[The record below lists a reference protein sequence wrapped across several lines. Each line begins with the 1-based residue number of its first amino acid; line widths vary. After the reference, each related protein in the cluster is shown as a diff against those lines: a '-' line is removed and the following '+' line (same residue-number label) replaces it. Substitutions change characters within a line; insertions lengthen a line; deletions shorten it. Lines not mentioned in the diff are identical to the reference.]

1 MNNLVSFNGWKDVIA
16 HVHAGR
22 AVWYQAPMDQH
33 ARLVRTS
40 VHGPKARTVKVMA
53 TPYQWQ
59 RGKPPFAAFTA
70 DVGHLDRFRYQGGT

>member
-40 VHGPKARTVKVMA
+40 VRGPGARTVRVRPWSCSRP
-53 TPYQWQ
+53 TP
-59 RGKPPFAAFTA
+59 FDTFTA